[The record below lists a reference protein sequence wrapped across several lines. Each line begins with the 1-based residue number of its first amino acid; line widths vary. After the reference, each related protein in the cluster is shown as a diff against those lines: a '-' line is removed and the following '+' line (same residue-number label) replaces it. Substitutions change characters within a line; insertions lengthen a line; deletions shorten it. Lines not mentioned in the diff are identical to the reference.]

1 MDAQDFTN
9 LLNAIGN
16 SRLVIRRAVHP
27 QEVFEDVARHGRV
40 AADRLD
46 EILADDKSGEY
57 VVDLLIEFG
66 LFHLGDSSHQSKKF

>member
-1 MDAQDFTN
+1 MDAQDFAN
-9 LLNAIGN
+9 LFNAISN
-16 SRLVIRRAVHP
+16 RRLVIRRAVYP

-66 LFHLGDSSHQSKKF
+66 LFHLGNSSHQSKKF

>member
-27 QEVFEDVARHGRV
+27 QEVFEDVPRHGRV

-46 EILADDKSGEY
+46 EILADDKPREH

-66 LFHLGDSSHQSKKF
+66 LFHLGNSSHQSKKF